1 VSQSDV
7 LAIFTPPQAPVEQVV
22 APQKYDAAEDDGF
35 KRIMDDASN
44 KVSSP
49 KEGNKSDT
57 DRQDAPSAQ
66 TQQEKKPIEKIKD
79 TDNKQINKID
89 KATQQET
96 IKKTKSAENDSK
108 IVASQDLESTDHMQE
123 AVDTLKKLGFDVEA
137 VDTLLEIFKS
147 DSSLNVVALLQTLT
161 TQNYKLND
169 FSLKEFLNANS
180 FDESSLSQLENR
192 KGLINDL
199 LKLSG
204 LTDQETKNLIQKLES
219 QQLVSSKPNN
229 QLIEQASPKTK
240 KAVGQSEVI
249 NLAGKDLMGK
259 NSAEKNNESNNQ
271 LDKNLDS
278 HSKEKIINQGPI
290 VKKSSTKNNSNSDKN
305 KNSIVTNTTGNEKV
319 VSTNNQTESK
329 TNNIGPSKE
338 KIESSNTLLEKN
350 ATHNS
355 IGMKYSSAN
364 GLDASTSKNLEAIK
378 INGEIQVQNS
388 NVATENNNKTA
399 STTKATLPE
408 NSIYKAPIENRVIDQ
423 IINRLSV
430 RSNGSQSEVKIRLD
444 PPSLGTVR
452 MNISTSVD
460 GVRTLIVAEN
470 QAVKQLI
477 ENNLSQLRDSMA
489 NQGLKLDG
497 FSVQVGG
504 DSNPGFSQQQESLDK
519 FNTNGFGLKN
529 KSQLEEQI
537 SEESTRQT
545 SFIFDDISQTFSVV
559 A

>member
-1 VSQSDV
+1 MSQSDV
-7 LAIFTPPQAPVEQVV
+7 LAIFTPQAPVEQVA
-22 APQKYDAAEDDGF
+22 APQKYDGAEDDGF

-66 TQQEKKPIEKIKD
+66 TQPEKKPIEKIKD

-89 KATQQET
+89 KATQQEP
-96 IKKTKSAENDSK
+96 INKTKSAENDSK

-161 TQNYKLND
+161 TQNSKLND

-192 KGLINDL
+192 KGLISDL

-204 LTDQETKNLIQKLES
+204 LMDQETKNLIQKLES

-240 KAVGQSEVI
+240 KDVGQSEVI

-259 NSAEKNNESNNQ
+259 NSTEKNNESNNL

-278 HSKEKIINQGPI
+278 HSKEKINNQGPI
-290 VKKSSTKNNSNSDKN
+290 VKKSATENNSNSDKN

-329 TNNIGPSKE
+329 TNNIGPSKGE
-338 KIESSNTLLEKN
+338 IESSNVLLEKN

-355 IGMKYSSAN
+355 IGMKYSSAS

-452 MNISTSVD
+452 MNISTSAD

-504 DSNPGFSQQQESLDK
+504 DSNPGFSQQQDNLNQ
-519 FNTNGFGLKN
+519 FNTNSFSRKN
-529 KSQLEEQI
+529 TIELEDQI
-537 SEESTRQT
+537 GEEPTRQT

>member
-1 VSQSDV
+1 MSQSDV
-7 LAIFTPPQAPVEQVV
+7 LAIFTPQAPVEQVA
-22 APQKYDAAEDDGF
+22 APQKYDGAEDDGF

-44 KVSSP
+44 KVSPP

-57 DRQDAPSAQ
+57 DRHDAPSARSHP
-66 TQQEKKPIEKIKD
+66 EKKPIEKLKH
-79 TDNKQINKID
+79 TDNKKLNELDETTHQEPINK
-89 KATQQET
+89 T
-96 IKKTKSAENDSK
+96 KTSESDSK
-108 IVASQDLESTDHMQE
+108 IIASQDFDSVDNMQE

-137 VDTLLEIFKS
+137 VETLLEIFKS

-161 TQNYKLND
+161 TQNSKLND

-180 FDESSLSQLENR
+180 FDESSLSQSENR
-192 KGLINDL
+192 KGLISDL

-204 LTDQETKNLIQKLES
+204 LTDQETKNLLQKFES
-219 QQLVSSKPNN
+219 QQLISSKPNN
-229 QLIEQASPKTK
+229 QLIEQALPKTK
-240 KAVGQSEVI
+240 KDVSQSEVV
-249 NLAGKDLMGK
+249 NLVGKDLISK
-259 NSAEKNNESNNQ
+259 NSTKKNNESNNQ

-278 HSKEKIINQGPI
+278 QSKEKIKNQGP
-290 VKKSSTKNNSNSDKN
+290 VVQKPGTENNSNSDKN
-305 KNSIVTNTTGNEKV
+305 KNTIVTNTTRNEKV

-329 TNNIGPSKE
+329 TDNIGPSKG
-338 KIESSNTLLEKN
+338 KIESSNVLLEKN

-355 IGMKYSSAN
+355 IGMKYSSAS

-388 NVATENNNKTA
+388 SVATENNNKTA

-452 MNISTSVD
+452 MNISTSAD

-504 DSNPGFSQQQESLDK
+504 DSNPGFSQQQDNLNQ
-519 FNTNGFGLKN
+519 FNTNSFSREN
-529 KSQLEEQI
+529 IIELEDQI
-537 SEESTRQT
+537 GEEPTRQT

>member
-1 VSQSDV
+1 MSQSDV
-7 LAIFTPPQAPVEQVV
+7 LAIFNPPQAPVEQVA

-66 TQQEKKPIEKIKD
+66 TQPEKKPIEKIKD

-89 KATQQET
+89 KATQQEP
-96 IKKTKSAENDSK
+96 INKTKSAENDSK

-147 DSSLNVVALLQTLT
+147 DSSLNVVALLQSLT
-161 TQNYKLND
+161 TQNSKLND

-180 FDESSLSQLENR
+180 FDESSLSQSENR
-192 KGLINDL
+192 KGLISDL

-204 LTDQETKNLIQKLES
+204 LTDQETKNLLQKFES
-219 QQLVSSKPNN
+219 QQLISSKPNN
-229 QLIEQASPKTK
+229 QLIEQALPKTK
-240 KAVGQSEVI
+240 KDVSQSEVV
-249 NLAGKDLMGK
+249 NLVGKDLISK
-259 NSAEKNNESNNQ
+259 NSTKKNNESNNQ

-278 HSKEKIINQGPI
+278 QSKEKIKNQGP
-290 VKKSSTKNNSNSDKN
+290 VVQKPGTENNSNSDKN
-305 KNSIVTNTTGNEKV
+305 KNTIVTNTTRNEKV

-329 TNNIGPSKE
+329 TDNIGPLKE
-338 KIESSNTLLEKN
+338 KIESSNVLLEKN

-355 IGMKYSSAN
+355 IGMKYSSAS

-452 MNISTSVD
+452 MNISTSAD

-504 DSNPGFSQQQESLDK
+504 DSNPGFSQQQDNLNQ
-519 FNTNGFGLKN
+519 FNTNSFSREN
-529 KSQLEEQI
+529 IIELEDQI
-537 SEESTRQT
+537 GEEPTRQT